1 MLRLV
6 VMMQLSN
13 EATDADV
20 TAIIDGLEELP
31 GLVPEI
37 RGYSI
42 GRDAGLI
49 EGNYHLVVVGE
60 FDDEEGFARYSSNDD
75 HQAVIAERIRPFM
88 TSRSAVQYFLD

>member
-1 MLRLV
+1 MLRHV

-13 EATDADV
+13 ETTDADIS
-20 TAIIDGLEELP
+20 AIIDELEALP
-31 GLVPEI
+31 GVIPEI
-37 RGYSI
+37 RGYSV

-49 EGNYHLVVVGE
+49 EGNYQLVVVGE